1 MRKENKQ
8 IFFLESVSERA
19 SQLLKQK
26 RKEKKKQRKILRS
39 QGIFPHQ
46 VNNELNSE
54 ANKGNLHKQD
64 LQCHVPV
71 AQLVE
76 YGTTMPEKNFF
87 GFIKRVDKG

>member
-1 MRKENKQ
+1 MRKENKR

-26 RKEKKKQRKILRS
+26 RKEKKTKENPKSLKKDTRS

-54 ANKGNLHKQD
+54 ANKDNLHKQD
-64 LQCHVPV
+64 LQCQVPV
-71 AQLVE
+71 AQ
-76 YGTTMPEKNFF
+76 
-87 GFIKRVDKG
+87 